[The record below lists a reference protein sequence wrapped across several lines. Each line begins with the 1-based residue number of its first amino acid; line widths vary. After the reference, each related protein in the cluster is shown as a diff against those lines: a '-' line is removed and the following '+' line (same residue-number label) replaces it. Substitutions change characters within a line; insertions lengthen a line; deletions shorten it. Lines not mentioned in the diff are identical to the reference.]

1 VSPFRRSWRTAALAL
16 AVASPARPLSAQ
28 PAAGAAAPS
37 AAPTAPSAAPAA
49 PPPAAAPAPARPGAA
64 RPADPYALSL
74 AAEAKRR
81 RLATS
86 PAWLRLG
93 HYRSSLFGG
102 YQSEAD
108 GPGFFVSP
116 RGAADP
122 EAELEAT
129 LRGFF
134 EPPGAYAGK
143 VQHPLCRFPARYA
156 WLSRELSIDG
166 GRLPAVACPRF
177 EEFWGRLKARSATV
191 IFSSYYLNNPA
202 SAFGHTFLRL
212 NKGAPGAEGRRLQ
225 LLDYGVDYSATVD
238 TPNAFVYAVK
248 GLTGLFPG
256 VFNLYPYYF
265 KVREYNDYESRD
277 LWEYDLDLSPA
288 QVATLVAHLWEL
300 GSTYFDYYYLTENCS
315 YHVLGAL
322 EVADPRL
329 RLLDKVGT
337 PVVPID
343 TIKALFANEGLVRS
357 VRFRPSLRTQF
368 RHRVEGLS
376 AGERDA
382 VEALARDPSAR
393 LPAAMPPDRQVRVLD
408 AAADLVDIRYAKE
421 LIDAE
426 REGPGAKLKQR
437 LLERRAEVPV
447 PSDELAVEPPGRE
460 RPDAGH
466 DSARVGPGFG
476 YAGRGGSFFA
486 LDARLALHDL
496 ADAPRGYPET
506 AQIEFLPTRLR
517 FWNGGGSP
525 QVEDFSLVRVVSL
538 TPMGRFDQQ
547 TSWKIRVGATRLR
560 DAGCRDCF
568 AGLVGGGGGLAL
580 GFWDNRLLAFATAD
594 LELLGSASLN
604 RRGPGGLPLRA
615 GLGPAGGVRLRLAEN
630 LIALGT
636 GRWLWLPAQE
646 GRSTWEAQGT
656 LRWSYARN
664 GALSLEGRKQPL
676 ALEGQLSSY
685 LYF

>member
-1 VSPFRRSWRTAALAL
+1 MSPFRLFWRAAFALAAAIAPPRL
-16 AVASPARPLSAQ
+16 ASAQ
-28 PAAGAAAPS
+28 PAAT
-37 AAPTAPSAAPAA
+37 PTASASPATAPAVASATALAA
-49 PPPAAAPAPARPGAA
+49 PPRPAATTSA

-74 AAEAKRR
+74 VAEAKRR
-81 RLATS
+81 HLASSTG
-86 PAWLRLG
+86 WLRLG
-93 HYRSSLFGG
+93 HWRSSLFGG
-102 YQSEAD
+102 YKSEAD
-108 GPGFFVSP
+108 GPNFFVSP
-116 RGAADP
+116 TGRSDP

-129 LRGFF
+129 LLGFF
-134 EPPGAYAGK
+134 DAPGAYTGK
-143 VQHPLCRFPARYA
+143 AQHPLCRFPARYA

-166 GRLPAVACPRF
+166 ARLPAIACPRF
-177 EEFWGRLKARSATV
+177 EEFWAKLKARSATV

-212 NKGAPGAEGRRLQ
+212 NKGDAGADGRRRQ

-238 TPNAFVYAVK
+238 TGNAFIYAVK

-256 VFNLYPYYF
+256 VFNLYPYYY

-277 LWEYDLDLSPA
+277 LWEYDLDLNQA
-288 QVATLVAHLWEL
+288 QVTTLVAHLWEL

-329 RLLDKVGT
+329 HLLDKVGT

-368 RHRVEGLS
+368 RKRVEGLS
-376 AGERDA
+376 ADERNA
-382 VEALARDPSAR
+382 VEVLARDPSAR
-393 LPAAMPPDRQVRVLD
+393 LPAAMTPERQVRALD

-421 LIDAE
+421 LIDE
-426 REGPGAKLKQR
+426 SREGPGAKLKQR
-437 LLERRAEVPV
+437 LLERRAEIAV
-447 PSDELAVEPPGRE
+447 PSDELVVEPPWRE

-466 DSARVGPGFG
+466 DSARIGPGFG
-476 YAGRGGSFFA
+476 YSQKGGSFYA

-496 ADAPRGYPET
+496 ADASRGYPET

-517 FWNGGGSP
+517 FWPGGRSP

-538 TPMGRFDQQ
+538 TPLSRFDQQ

-560 DAGCRDCF
+560 DTGCRDCF

-580 GFWDNRLLAFATAD
+580 GFFDNRLLAFGTAD

-604 RRGPGGLPLRA
+604 HRGPGGLPLRA
-615 GLGPAGGVRLRLAEN
+615 GVGPSGGVRLRLADQ
-630 LIALGT
+630 LVFVGT

-676 ALEGQLSSY
+676 ALEGQLTSY
-685 LYF
+685 FYF